1 MKRGG
6 QVTEL
11 PIGFSIKQINDKM
24 LAYADASLKK
34 YDLTFSQVQVLDF
47 LYFHGGKATQKEI
60 ERHLGVSHPAVVGLV
75 NRMVQ
80 AGFLYCFVD
89 EADKRNKVVCI
100 TEKAKAVETKAEKD
114 RRASETLI
122 TEGMSKEEILEL
134 QRLLMKVYQNL
145 GGKTENKRLV

>member
-1 MKRGG
+1 M
-6 QVTEL
+6 TEL
-11 PIGFSIKQINDKM
+11 PIGFSIKQISDKM
-24 LAYADASLKK
+24 LANADASLKK

-89 EADKRNKVVCI
+89 ECDKRKKIVCV
-100 TEKAKAVETKAEKD
+100 TEKAKVVEVKVEKN
-114 RRASETLI
+114 RQEFEKI
-122 TEGMSKEEILEL
+122 MVEGMSKEEILEL
-134 QRLLMKVYQNL
+134 KRLLMRVYQNL
-145 GGKTENKRLV
+145 GCKAETKKIV